1 MRLGILFLFG
11 VFECSV
17 RAVNQEEFR
26 DWLSGCV
33 EGQDNQM
40 AIAEAAGDMIA
51 PLPKVALHML
61 TRTVAMLTA
70 CYDELMNADGAIH
83 VEEAVSD

>member
-1 MRLGILFLFG
+1 MRLDILFLFG
-11 VFECSV
+11 VFGCSV

-26 DWLSGCV
+26 HWLSGCV
-33 EGQDNQM
+33 EGRDNQM
-40 AIAEAAGDMIA
+40 AVAAEAGDMVE

-61 TRTVAMLTA
+61 TRTVGMLTA
-70 CYDELMNADGAIH
+70 CYDELMKAGAAID